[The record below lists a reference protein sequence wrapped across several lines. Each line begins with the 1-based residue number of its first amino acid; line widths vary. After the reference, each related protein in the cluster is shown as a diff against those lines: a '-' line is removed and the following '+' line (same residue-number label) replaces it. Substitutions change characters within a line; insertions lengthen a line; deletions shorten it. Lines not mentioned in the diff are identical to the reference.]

1 MVKFSI
7 LPDYLEKCLFN
18 NLDGHRIHGRLH
30 RSFGESLEKRMTA
43 RERFLTAINLG
54 KPDRVPMFD
63 FLFQEPLYES
73 LIGHKPGSYN
83 GPDALELA
91 KKLNMDGIW
100 VPLAGFQGYSPEWID
115 DKTYKDEWGTVFT
128 RSDVSWPIDSPIRYP
143 INNRED
149 FEKYVCPDPML
160 PGRDLDLRQ
169 TIANNKDSQLAIT
182 CGIQGP
188 LTTAWL
194 LMGFEQI
201 SFAVYD
207 DPALLESV
215 FAMSNDF
222 FKKAA
227 KIAVDC
233 GIDGIWVSE
242 DLGDSRSVFFRKE
255 QYVEHFYPYL
265 KDLVDYVDS
274 LGVPALLHSC
284 GCIWDYMDLIADTK
298 IKSIHPLQRT
308 AGMELKRA
316 KEEYGK
322 RFCIIG
328 NIDSSVTLPFG
339 TPAQVRA
346 EVKQAIA
353 DAAPDGG
360 YILASDHSLHD
371 GISVD
376 NIKAMFD
383 EGLKSG
389 TAIYRASD

>member
-1 MVKFSI
+1 
-7 LPDYLEKCLFN
+7 
-18 NLDGHRIHGRLH
+18 
-30 RSFGESLEKRMTA
+30 MTA
-43 RERFLTAINLG
+43 RERFLTAINRG
-54 KPDRVPMFD
+54 VPDRVPMFD
-63 FLFQEPLYES
+63 FLFQEPLFER

-91 KKLNMDGIW
+91 KKLHQDAIW

-115 DKTYKDEWGTVFT
+115 DKTYKDEWGSVFV
-128 RSDVSWPIDSPIRYP
+128 RSEVSWPIDSPIRYP
-143 INNRED
+143 ISCRDD
-149 FEKYVCPDPML
+149 FEKYVCPDPLL

-169 TIANNKDSQLAIT
+169 TIANNRDSQLAIT

-194 LMGFEQI
+194 LMGFENI
-201 SFAVYD
+201 SFALYD
-207 DPALLESV
+207 DPDLLESV

-242 DLGDSRSVFFRKE
+242 DLGDSRSVLFSKDL
-255 QYVEHFYPYL
+255 YIKHFYPYF

-284 GCIWDYMDLIADTK
+284 GCIYEYLDLMAATK
-298 IKSIHPLQRT
+298 IKSIHPVQRT
-308 AGMELKRA
+308 AGMDLKRVKA
-316 KEEYGK
+316 EYGN

-328 NIDSSVTLPFG
+328 NIDSSRTLPYG
-339 TPAQVRA
+339 TEEEVRS
-346 EVKQAIA
+346 EVREAIA
-353 DAAPDGG
+353 VAAPGGG

-371 GISVD
+371 GISVE
-376 NIKAMFD
+376 NITAMFD
-383 EGLKSG
+383 EGLKAG
-389 TAIYRASD
+389 TAIYARS